1 MMLSL
6 RASGCNGTADHGYQ
20 FAEIVVGSRG
30 FHRSSRWRFQFQHMG
45 QKALAELHGN
55 VIEAALTFGIVA
67 EMLESIF
74 PITVVGA
81 LVHRLAEVF
90 DEALAP
96 FGVVD
101 EAEILVDDGLYALT
115 AYQLGICSILLL
127 YCTSNFSFG

>member
-1 MMLSL
+1 
-6 RASGCNGTADHGYQ
+6 
-20 FAEIVVGSRG
+20 
-30 FHRSSRWRFQFQHMG
+30 MG

-67 EMLESIF
+67 EMLESVF

-81 LVHRLAEVF
+81 LVHCLAEVF

-101 EAEILVDDGLYALT
+101 EAEVLVDDG
-115 AYQLGICSILLL
+115 
-127 YCTSNFSFG
+127 